1 MAVSARMQILEA
13 LRDHLDQYPW
23 RTFVPAVYL
32 GRSIF
37 DPDDDP
43 LPVLTIMPGQ
53 ETAESVYQGSLVTL
67 SVDVSILLSLQDGQ
81 EVLSVCEPVLSEIKT
96 ALFAQ
101 SITVSTELFPLT
113 YIGGGITDY
122 PSELGPFI
130 ATIGVQAQVQYTT
143 DHQED

>member
-1 MAVSARMQILEA
+1 MEA
-13 LRDHLDQYPW
+13 LRDHLERYPW
-23 RTFVPAVYL
+23 RTFGPAVYL

-53 ETAESVYQGSLVTL
+53 ETAEQSYQSSRVTL
-67 SVDVSILLSLQDGQ
+67 PVDVSALVSLDDGQ
-81 EVLSVCEPVLSEIKT
+81 KILFVCEPVLSEIKT

-101 SITVSTELFPLT
+101 PIAVSTELFPFT
-113 YIGGGITDY
+113 YLGGGIADY

-130 ATIGVQAQVQYTT
+130 ATIGVQAQVQYIT